1 MELKENEEKVV
12 GLIKSRL
19 ELGRRRYGGD
29 IPINGEKR
37 RDNLKEAIEEA
48 ADLSVYVT
56 SLLLE
61 QQSHLNRYEKA
72 YHLLME
78 YWGLIPEEEKNKI
91 HKQLEELGL

>member
-1 MELKENEEKVV
+1 MKLKKNEEAVIS
-12 GLIKSRL
+12 LISDRL
-19 ELGRRRYGGD
+19 KLGRERYGGD

-48 ADLSVYVT
+48 ADLSIYVT

-61 QQSHLNRYEKA
+61 QQSHLNRYKIA
-72 YHLLME
+72 YDLLMAH
-78 YWGLIPEEEKNKI
+78 WGSIPEEDKTEL